1 MTQQQKG
8 YLYQSHGAWY
18 VRYRQQV
25 YEPDGSIASVQRSKR
40 LASTREFPKK
50 SEVVQLRNE
59 FMAKLNRVGFT
70 PEAGV
75 SLVEFVENVIS
86 RGLQRGWLRV
96 RLEAIARR
104 GAAISGN
111 ASTVSAHA
119 TFERLTAK
127 P

>member
-75 SLVEFVENVIS
+75 SLVEFVENVYFPRIAE
-86 RGLQRGWLRV
+86 
-96 RLEAIARR
+96 RLA
-104 GAAISGN
+104 
-111 ASTVSAHA
+111 ASTVRGYREAWRCHLRQRVAVSAHA